1 MADSREP
8 FFSWPRTTAPALTTA
23 TLRAAPEDFVV
34 EEQMPYALAGAGEH
48 LWVKLR
54 KRGYNTEQV
63 AKQLARTA
71 GVTRREVGYAGM
83 KDRHAITVQWF
94 SLHLAGRPDPDWDSL
109 PDGMT
114 VVESTRH
121 SRKLKTGAL
130 AGNRFVIVLR
140 DCLGDPGAVKV
151 HCANN
156 GAWIGA
162 MDFHDAVL
170 RSSEAMRTRGVP
182 NYFGEQRFGYGGGNV
197 ASARAMFAGSG
208 SVREA
213 ASGTSLSRGPRTRV
227 PGVPS
232 MTSPIGDRKQG
243 GIYLSAARSYL
254 FNEVLAKR
262 VLAGTWD
269 MPMDGDAMIL
279 NGTRSFFVP
288 EVVDDIIRRRLAEGD
303 IHPSGPLWGQGE
315 LPTRAAIRALEQ
327 AVADAHPDL
336 ARGLEQAGLDQERR
350 ALRVIPQELQA
361 EWLDDSSLRLSFGL
375 PAGTYATALLRE
387 LAVYTTASHLGDENE

>member
-1 MADSREP
+1 MADPRES
-8 FFSWPRTTAPALTTA
+8 FFRWPRTATSALTTA

-34 EEQMPYALAGAGEH
+34 EEQMPYTLAGAGEH

-94 SLHLAGRPDPDWDSL
+94 SLHLAGRPDPDWGSL

-114 VVESTRH
+114 VVESARH

-130 AGNRFVIVLR
+130 SGNRFIIVLR
-140 DCLGDPGAVKV
+140 DCIGDR
-151 HCANN
+151 
-156 GAWIGA
+156 
-162 MDFHDAVL
+162 DAVL
-170 RSSEAMRTRGVP
+170 RRSEAIRTRGVP
-182 NYFGEQRFGYGGGNV
+182 NYFGEQRFGHGGGNV
-197 ASARAMFAGSG
+197 AAARAMFAGSG
-208 SVREA
+208 SVR
-213 ASGTSLSRGPRTRV
+213 
-227 PGVPS
+227 
-232 MTSPIGDRKQG
+232 DRKQG

-269 MPMDGDAMIL
+269 VAMDGDAMIL

-288 EVVDDIIRRRLAEGD
+288 EAVDDIIRRRLAEGD

-315 LPTRAAIRALEQ
+315 LPTRAATRALEQ
-327 AVADAHPDL
+327 AVADEHPDL
-336 ARGLEQAGLDQERR
+336 AHGLEQAGLDQERR
-350 ALRVIPQELQA
+350 ALRVVPQDLQA
-361 EWLDDSSLRLSFGL
+361 EWLDDSSLRISFGL
-375 PAGTYATALLRE
+375 PAGTYATTLIRE
-387 LAVYTTASHLGDENE
+387 LAVYTTASHLGEENE